1 MRIFGS
7 AVVAL
12 TTLFFGPGYAAD
24 IQVVETPAPV
34 QQLVKSSDGV
44 FVKTNAGSFRLKSC
58 AGKPVCLT
66 RSPITGELPTAPD
79 IGLPDGQVAV
89 AAKGDLRRAW
99 YGRPTRRYGHAV
111 LGDDLEAGS
120 LVAEDD
126 QGRHYELL
134 LDRSYVFEDI
144 TPRIFDLDR
153 DGHNE
158 IITIRSSLN
167 SGAAIAIY
175 GLEDGALKL
184 LAATP
189 EIGRSHRW
197 LNIAGIGDFPGA
209 GVNAIAWVETPHIG
223 GVLRMGVFNGRDI
236 EIFSNSYRGF
246 SNHFIGSRE
255 LGLSAIGDFNGD
267 GVPDLAIPSAGR
279 ASMVIATRLGLT
291 SIELPGRVGHAVA
304 AIGNRIVTADT
315 EGNLIVIHP

>member
-1 MRIFGS
+1 MRILGS
-7 AVVAL
+7 ALVAL
-12 TTLFFGPGYAAD
+12 ATLVYGPACAAD
-24 IQVVETPAPV
+24 VKVIETPAPV
-34 QQLVKSSDGV
+34 EQLVKTKDGV
-44 FVKTNAGSFRLKSC
+44 FVKTNAGSFRVKSC
-58 AGKPVCLT
+58 AGKPLCLT
-66 RSPITGELPTAPD
+66 RSPITGDLAPAPD
-79 IGLPDGQVAV
+79 LGLPDGQIAV

-99 YGRPTRRYGHAV
+99 YSRPTRRYGHAV
-111 LGDDLEAGS
+111 LGDDIEAGS

-153 DGHNE
+153 DGDNE
-158 IITIRSSLN
+158 IIAIRSSLN
-167 SGAAIAIY
+167 NGAAIAIY
-175 GLEDGALKL
+175 GLEGGALKL

-223 GVLRMGVFNGRDI
+223 GILLMGVFDGRDF
-236 EIFSNSYRGF
+236 EIFSNHYRGF

-255 LGLSAIGDFNGD
+255 LGLSAIGDFNDD

-279 ASMVIATRLGLT
+279 DSMVIATRLGLT
-291 SIELPGRVGHAVA
+291 TIKLPGRVGHAVA
-304 AIGNRIVTADT
+304 AIRDRIVTADT